1 MKGELKM
8 TIYSIIE
15 TYCNHEKI
23 IAYVS
28 SLSKASTYIKTCLQ
42 EKAIGNNI
50 ANSFARNKKNNEYY
64 DMAFYHYPSNG
75 VKSYLDILSSEHIL
89 DYNFHTHDYIYTVRE
104 IEVE

>member
-1 MKGELKM
+1 M

-28 SLSKASTYIKTCLQ
+28 SLSKASAYIKTCLQ

-50 ANSFARNKKNNEYY
+50 TNSFARNKETDEYY
-64 DMAFYHYPSNG
+64 DMASYHYPSKG
-75 VKSYLDILSSEHIL
+75 VKSYLDILSPVYIL
-89 DYNFHTHDYIYTVRE
+89 DYNFHTHDYIYTVRK

>member
-1 MKGELKM
+1 M

-28 SLSKASTYIKTCLQ
+28 SLSKASEYIKTCLQ

-50 ANSFARNKKNNEYY
+50 ANSFARNKETDEYY
-64 DMAFYHYPSNG
+64 DMAFYHYPSKG
-75 VKSYLDILSSEHIL
+75 IKSYLDILSPTYIL
-89 DYNFHTHDYIYTVRE
+89 DYNFHTHDYTYTVRK